1 MQLRLGRADCA
12 ADRGLLRGEQRAP
25 AAERGGGFRPAAQ
38 AFGLC
43 RACGLDFRGF
53 SLRLERGFLQQRL
66 GLLLGSGD
74 RVAGLLLGVRA
85 DLFQDPVQSCSHSPL
100 L

>member
-1 MQLRLGRADCA
+1 MLRIAVCFAASSARLRLNAA
-12 ADRGLLRGEQRAP
+12 ADSARR
-25 AAERGGGFRPAAQ
+25 Q

-74 RVAGLLLGVRA
+74 RVAGLLLGVLA